1 MEEKVTEIQK
11 KSTKPL
17 KKQKTDEQEDIQP

>member
-1 MEEKVTEIQK
+1 MEDKVTEIQK

-17 KKQKTDEQEDIQP
+17 KKPKTDEQEDLQP